1 MFLLLIVP
9 LLLVSV
15 LIHWFLHP
23 LSLRKVSS
31 IDQGRQKH
39 RERVLCSNQ
48 SPNSF
53 FFLDT
58 YVFTMTIFDVTFCLW
73 LAKLEKTMLTNSRER
88 SQVSYLQVP
97 LEFWKASDFYPESNN
112 NLPVPQT
119 KPMGY
124 SFNFPL
130 CSCFFRNRCIISI
143 HFLTLAAPNIHLTT
157 LGEWVS
163 A

>member
-1 MFLLLIVP
+1 MFLLLIFP

-15 LIHWFLHP
+15 LVHWFLHP

-31 IDQGRQKH
+31 IDQSRQKH
-39 RERVLCSNQ
+39 RERVLYSNQ

-58 YVFTMTIFDVTFCLW
+58 YVFTMKIFNVTFW
-73 LAKLEKTMLTNSRER
+73 LGLVKLEKTILTNSRES

-97 LEFWKASDFYPESNN
+97 LEFWKASDFYLESNN

-124 SFNFPL
+124 LFNFPF
-130 CSCFFRNRCIISI
+130 CSCFFRNKCIISI
-143 HFLTLAAPNIHLTT
+143 HFLTLAASNIYLPT